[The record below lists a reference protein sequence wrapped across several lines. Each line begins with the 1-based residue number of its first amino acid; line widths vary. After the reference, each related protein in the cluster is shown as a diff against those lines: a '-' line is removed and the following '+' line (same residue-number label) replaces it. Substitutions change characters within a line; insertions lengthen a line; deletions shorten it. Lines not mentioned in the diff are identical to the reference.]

1 METRIEKQLQTIEA
15 LIKDKEHLAERIEDM
30 NKAFKDSEVKNAR
43 VRDDLE
49 DRFKRELKKEREAWM
64 ASEKVRRE
72 KWENERIREIREG
85 TVQKLEPTIKNLI
98 LKHEAET

>member
-1 METRIEKQLQTIEA
+1 METRIEKQLQTIED
-15 LIKDKEHLAERIEDM
+15 LIKDKELLAERIEEM
-30 NKAFKDSEVKNAR
+30 NKAFKDSEAKNAR